1 MIPSLETIFK
11 EFCNYLE
18 GKIKWSGKE
27 RTFREEITLLV
38 FNFFDEVL
46 SKKEGLIK
54 TSPYMLID
62 AIWRYPKPQYT
73 DEGIQI
79 ALEHEISKRKISDF
93 LNEEIQRLID
103 IKASNKIG
111 IFYPSSEPDEK
122 ELREGIEMKLK
133 ASKYL
138 ANTGEK
144 YLFIFGRPTK
154 QRGEGIILFKAFL
167 CSYDYSDYRNLNTEI
182 LSEIHTKQKV

>member
-11 EFCNYLE
+11 EFCDCLE

-27 RTFREEITLLV
+27 RTLREEITSIV
-38 FNFFDEVL
+38 FNFFDEIL

-54 TSPYMLID
+54 TSSYMLVD
-62 AIWRYPKPQYT
+62 AIWRYPKPAYT
-73 DEGIQI
+73 DECIQI

-93 LNEEIQRLID
+93 LSEEIQRLID

-133 ASKYL
+133 ASNYL

-144 YLFIFGRPTK
+144 YLFIFGKPTK
-154 QRGEGIILFKAFL
+154 QRGESIILFKAFL
-167 CSYDYSDYRNLNTEI
+167 YSYSVIDSLLNTEV
-182 LSEIHTKQKV
+182 LSERYIKQKV

>member
-1 MIPSLETIFK
+1 MIPSLETIFN
-11 EFCNYLE
+11 EFCGYLE

-27 RTFREEITLLV
+27 QTFRKEITSIV
-38 FNFFDEVL
+38 FNFFDETL

-54 TSPYMLID
+54 TSPYMLVD
-62 AIWRYPKPQYT
+62 AIWRYPKPEST
-73 DEGIQI
+73 DECIQI
-79 ALEHEISKRKISDF
+79 SLEHEISKRKISIF

-122 ELREGIEMKLK
+122 ELREGIEMKLN

-138 ANTGEK
+138 ANNGEK
-144 YLFIFGRPTK
+144 YLFIFGKPTK
-154 QRGEGIILFKAFL
+154 QRGESIILFKAFL
-167 CSYDYSDYRNLNTEI
+167 YSYDFLNYGNFKAEI
-182 LSEIHTKQKV
+182 LPEKYIKQKV